1 MNPTERRNSTLN
13 AAGEALFGFKANL
26 IASATVLTVL
36 LREYGA
42 SPRLIGAVW
51 SIETAGALLPQLLGL
66 YVFHSY
72 RQRKRR
78 LILWHMVVML
88 PVLGVMSALT
98 CMASSLDPAV
108 YRWSM
113 LAGHAYYWLMIGVV
127 NAAWSDF
134 LAGIFPTSIR
144 GTVMGLAMFAAS
156 FAGALGG
163 LVAGYL
169 IRSFPAPQVYAALY
183 GVAWGLGTL
192 SMCLWIPVDDTALRD
207 STEPPPPSIPLLAK
221 HFAHSLADG
230 NFRAFLLARILA
242 TLGFCIIP
250 FIALR
255 FMDPAS
261 GGLSRSTIV
270 SCGAV
275 MTLGF
280 SLGSLVMGPLGDRY
294 GHRLGVLLGS
304 GLQVVAL
311 LVLLF
316 IPGLAGCILAYGC
329 AGICNACG
337 CVSHYNMIF
346 ETCPHEH
353 RMAHISIGSLLIG
366 APMAFAAVLA
376 GLIAEWSSLD
386 AVFGL
391 CLALSAMAF
400 VWCLLRVKEP
410 RTLKLAAGSL

>member
-1 MNPTERRNSTLN
+1 MTPTERRNSILN
-13 AAGEALFGFKANL
+13 ATGEALFGFKGNL

-72 RQRKRR
+72 RQRKRH
-78 LILWHMVVML
+78 LILWHMGVML
-88 PVLGVMSALT
+88 PVLGAMCALT
-98 CMASSLDPAV
+98 CFAPRLDPAL
-108 YRWSM
+108 YRWGM
-113 LAGHAYYWLMIGVV
+113 LAGHAYYWFMIGVV
-127 NAAWSDF
+127 NAAWTDF
-134 LAGIFPTSIR
+134 LAGIFPADIR

-156 FAGALGG
+156 LAGAVGG
-163 LVAGYL
+163 LAAGYL

-183 GVAWGLGTL
+183 GTAWGIGTL
-192 SMCLWIPVDDTALRD
+192 SMCLWIPVDDSALRA
-207 STEPPPPSIPLLAK
+207 SPEPPPPSVPVLLR
-221 HFAHSLADG
+221 HFAHSLSDR
-230 NFRAFLLARILA
+230 NFRAFLVARVLA

-255 FMDPAS
+255 YMAPAG

-270 SCGAV
+270 SCGAA

-280 SLGSLVMGPLGDRY
+280 SLGSLVMGPVGDRY
-294 GHRLGVLLGS
+294 GHRLGVLLGT

-311 LVLLF
+311 LFLLF
-316 IPGLAGCILAYGC
+316 VPGLGGCLLAYGC

-337 CVSHYNMIF
+337 NVSHYNMIF

-353 RMAHISIGSLLIG
+353 RMAHISVGNLLIG

-376 GLIAEWSSLD
+376 GLVAEVSSLD
-386 AVFGL
+386 TVFWI
-391 CLALSAMAF
+391 CLGLSATAF
-400 VWCLLRVKEP
+400 VWCLLRVREP
-410 RTLKLAAGSL
+410 RTMRLTGGGA